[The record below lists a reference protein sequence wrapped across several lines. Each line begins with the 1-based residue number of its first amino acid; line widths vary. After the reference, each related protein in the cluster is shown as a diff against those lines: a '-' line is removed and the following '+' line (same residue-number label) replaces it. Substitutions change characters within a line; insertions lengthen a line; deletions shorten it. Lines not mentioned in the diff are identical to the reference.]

1 LQEQEG
7 LLLSQLDQVHGDLT
21 KERQQYVSNISERK
35 SLLDRLV
42 VEIEKKRDQPVVEF
56 LMVRAVAPLRV
67 VSPRSCEAA
76 KAPIPEPVSPELQ
89 RTVKNLSEL
98 SQLVVDAVS
107 RFKGKAKKQRAIPL
121 KVTLDPETMSPYLI
135 LSKDRKT
142 VRMGDGQGKL
152 LDTPKRFTGSPSV
165 LGCQG

>member
-7 LLLSQLDQVHGDLT
+7 LLLAQLDRAHGDLA
-21 KERQQYVSNISERK
+21 KERSQYVSSVSERK
-35 SLLDRLV
+35 SLLDTLV

-56 LMVRAVAPLRV
+56 LMDIDKTL
-67 VSPRSCEAA
+67 SSCEAA

-89 RTVKNLSEL
+89 RTVKNLSEM
-98 SQLVVDAVS
+98 SQLVVGAVGK
-107 RFKGKAKKQRAIPL
+107 FKVGDRLKFLCPSSV
-121 KVTLDPETMSPYLI
+121 KVTLDPETASPYLI
-135 LSKDRKT
+135 VSKDCKT
-142 VRMGDGQGKL
+142 VRLGDGRGKL